1 VSKKLK
7 VAQRA
12 DNSVL
17 PYWMTKQE

>member
-7 VAQRA
+7 VVQRA
-12 DNSVL
+12 DNSVM